1 MQESES
7 LVILNAI
14 AGLGSVRIRKLI
26 EHYGSAEKVLSSG
39 AGDFPLGLIPSEV
52 VENIVNFPEKEFLE
66 KEYNFLKSKGICV
79 VSFQEDDYPK
89 SLLEISDFPIVLY
102 VKGNVKKLNSLNF
115 AIVGSRQ
122 ASVYGTSMA
131 RQFARRLSELGWTIV
146 SGMARG
152 IDTHAHEGA
161 LSAGGATIA
170 VLGCGLNYIYP
181 LENEELLERIARNGA
196 VVSEFPMDVAPI
208 AHNFPRRNRIISG
221 LSSGVLVAEAAL
233 KSGALITADCA
244 LEQGRE
250 VFALPGKID
259 NPSSQGVHNLIKQG
273 AKLVTCVEDILEEL
287 KVPIQGYLIKEA
299 GAEKQTPAPN
309 LVSLNLPEDEQRI
322 YSYVNDRPIHMDEL
336 SERCGVMISLVGSL
350 LFRLELK
357 KLVKQ
362 LPGKMFVRI

>member
-1 MQESES
+1 MKESDG
-7 LVILNAI
+7 LLILNAI
-14 AGLGSVRIRKLI
+14 PGLGSVRIRKLL
-26 EHYGSAEKVLSSG
+26 EHYGSAEKVLSLESG
-39 AGDFPLGLIPSEV
+39 DLPAGFIPNDV
-52 VENIVNFPEKEFLE
+52 VENIIHFPKEEFLE
-66 KEYNFLKSKGICV
+66 KECNFLKKKEICV
-79 VSFQEDDYPK
+79 VSFKEEDYPK

-102 VKGNVKKLNSLNF
+102 VKGNAKKLNSLNF

-122 ASVYGTSMA
+122 ASLYGTTMA
-131 RQFARRLSELGWTIV
+131 RQFAQRLSELGWTIV

-152 IDTHAHEGA
+152 IDTYAHEGA
-161 LSAGGATIA
+161 LSTGSATIA

-181 LENEELLERIARNGA
+181 PENEELLKRIAHNGA
-196 VVSEFPMDVAPI
+196 VISEFPMDVAPV
-208 AHNFPRRNRIISG
+208 AHNFPRRNRMISG
-221 LSSGVLVAEAAL
+221 LSSGVLIVEAAL

-259 NPSSQGVHNLIKQG
+259 NPCSQGVHNLIKQG

-287 KVPIQGYLIKEA
+287 KVPIQGYLKRET
-299 GAEKQTPAPN
+299 GLGKQEVEPKPI
-309 LVSLNLPEDEQRI
+309 SLNLPEDEQQI

-336 SERCGVMISLVGSL
+336 SERCGVMISSVGSL